1 MVGEL
6 MDYDAVEDEAFPP
19 LPPPTSP
26 GDEEG
31 EVSQLADVPEAKRKS
46 VKRPQPKLDSNRLTS
61 GRGLP
66 ALRTLFEDNPF
77 RGRGHEQEDLRVLM
91 SRMENWAH
99 RLFPK
104 LQFEDFIDRVER
116 LGSKKDVQTC
126 LKRIRLDMPLIHEDF
141 GGEEGGEEQVEP
153 QTVLDS
159 DPFGVFPANV
169 QWAVSST
176 PAPRPVP
183 VVSWDP
189 PSLTEEQQ
197 HRMEMNRMKALE
209 RRLARQ
215 KVTDPPADDP
225 MVKDNSTSLTEV
237 ETTPTVDPSPA
248 ENPPST
254 EEEPASMDPTPSPA
268 PTPTFDPPSLENISA
283 SMEEPPSMDPTP
295 SPEPSS
301 TVDPSPADHLPSSL
315 EEPSLVDPPPT
326 ANLSSS
332 IEDTPHMDPTP
343 VSNIRE

>member
-6 MDYDAVEDEAFPP
+6 MDHDAVEDEAFPP

-26 GDEEG
+26 GNEEEG

-66 ALRTLFEDNPF
+66 ALRTLFEDTPF

-153 QTVLDS
+153 ETVMDS
-159 DPFGVFPANV
+159 DPFSVFPANV

-176 PAPRPVP
+176 PAPQPAP
-183 VVSWDP
+183 VVSPDP

-209 RRLARQ
+209 RRLTRQ
-215 KVTDPPADDP
+215 KAAAADPPTVDP
-225 MVKDNSTSLTEV
+225 MVKEEAETINDSTSLME
-237 ETTPTVDPSPA
+237 EEITPSVDPSPA
-248 ENPPST
+248 ENPPTSG
-254 EEEPASMDPTPSPA
+254 EEPAWMDPTSPEKI
-268 PTPTFDPPSLENISA
+268 TA
-283 SMEEPPSMDPTP
+283 SMEEPPSMEPTC
-295 SPEPSS
+295 S
-301 TVDPSPADHLPSSL
+301 TVDPSQADI
-315 EEPSLVDPPPT
+315 EEPSSVDAKPP
-326 ANLSSS
+326 LS
-332 IEDTPHMDPTP
+332 IEDTPPTESSPVLDP
-343 VSNIRE
+343 SNMRE